1 MPYDSPSEH
10 DQLLEEFID
19 FQLLREDDIPQAVWQ
34 EATVVDSDNKNY
46 HRMDV
51 VWQYI
56 SNMLAPDGT
65 YRFARMSQIAKLFLT
80 TPHSNAQEERIF
92 SMIRKNKTSFRPSLD
107 PKGTLS
113 SIVTIKLA
121 NTEPAHSF

>member
-1 MPYDSPSEH
+1 MPYDSPTEH

-34 EATVVDSDNKNY
+34 EATVVDSDNKKY

-65 YRFARMSQIAKLFLT
+65 YHFARMSRIAKLVLIIPIQMHKKREYF
-80 TPHSNAQEERIF
+80 
-92 SMIRKNKTSFRPSLD
+92 
-107 PKGTLS
+107 G
-113 SIVTIKLA
+113 
-121 NTEPAHSF
+121 